1 MVKNE
6 GPLYCK
12 EKIKPAL
19 FVDDMVAYIEKFQ
32 GIFKITMTSK

>member
-19 FVDDMVAYIEKFQ
+19 FVDDMVAYIEN
-32 GIFKITMTSK
+32 SKESSKLQ